1 VVVEIAREGAFT
13 IAEDRIG
20 ARREAPLL
28 HRHDHDET
36 CYVLAGELTFEVGG
50 ELLTAR
56 ERRCVF
62 VPGGVPHAVANRGP
76 AEARHLT
83 ICTPPPGREEATGR
97 AMHTGAAREVPE
109 LPGRVKVL
117 VRGGDGS
124 GRVAVM
130 DDAIEAG
137 HVGPP
142 LHHHAFD
149 EAFYVIDGMLTFRL
163 GDEDV
168 TCSRGELAFAPGGTP
183 HTFANCSGRD
193 ARMLIVC
200 TPAGFERY
208 FERLAA
214 HELGAAP
221 PPDDLEAWP
230 ELTVVGPRIG
240 EDTC

>member
-1 VVVEIAREGAFT
+1 MVAVAREGAFT
-13 IAEDRIG
+13 IGEGRIDAG
-20 ARREAPLL
+20 SAAPCL

-36 CYVLAGELTFEVGG
+36 YYVLAGELTFQLGG
-50 ELLTAR
+50 ELLSAR

-62 VPGGVPHAVANRGP
+62 VPGGVPHAVANLGP
-76 AEARHLT
+76 SDARHLT
-83 ICTPPPGREEATGR
+83 VCTPPPGPGTPGQRPLR
-97 AMHTGAAREVPE
+97 TGAARPVPE

-117 VRGGDGS
+117 VRGADSG

-130 DDAIEAG
+130 DNAIEPG
-137 HVGPP
+137 HIGPP

-149 EAFYVIDGMLTFRL
+149 EAFYVLEGVLMFRL
-163 GDEDV
+163 DDEDV
-168 TCSRGELAFAPGGTP
+168 TLGAGELAFAPGGTP

-208 FERLAA
+208 FQRLA
-214 HELGAAP
+214 ENESGAAP

-230 ELTVVGPRIG
+230 ELTLVGPRIG
-240 EDTC
+240 DEAG